1 MVTGGCT
8 HYVTYSVLLSF
19 TGLVWNRG
27 FSLVWQTPWGTTPF
41 SCSGSPKCSM
51 FDASVQNWSHPFSMV
66 PAPPA
71 VGPMGRPDCPVRKLH
86 VFSRLEGL
94 FSLST
99 WKLHDFKFP
108 CSGLSQKWV
117 LKTLIL
123 ILHHCGYFAL
133 FDPQM
138 KRAQYACVHTQLL
151 AVVWHLGW

>member
-1 MVTGGCT
+1 M
-8 HYVTYSVLLSF
+8 
-19 TGLVWNRG
+19 
-27 FSLVWQTPWGTTPF
+27 SLTVSSSALQGWFEIGASLWYGRLPEVQLHLAAQGHP
-41 SCSGSPKCSM
+41 
-51 FDASVQNWSHPFSMV
+51 SVQCLMPLCRTGAIHSAWSQHHQLW
-66 PAPPA
+66 AQWELLQ
-71 VGPMGRPDCPVRKLH
+71 GRPDCPVRKLC
-86 VFSRLEGL
+86 VFSRLEGF

-108 CSGLSQKWV
+108 CSGLSQKRL

-151 AVVWHLGW
+151 AVV